1 MPNATWL
8 ELSVV
13 ADLAAVEAISALFH
27 QHGEGGVAVD
37 EPFYSDPGGEHYGID
52 TARPAVITTYL
63 PDTAEGTARRRRI
76 EEGLWHLGAF
86 KLAPIG
92 ELRVRRVSEEDWAN
106 AWKEHYHPL
115 AIGRLLIKP
124 SWREAHPEPS

>member
-1 MPNATWL
+1 MWL

-37 EPFYSDPGGEHYGID
+37 EPFYTDPEGERYGID
-52 TARPAVITTYL
+52 TARPAVIKTYL
-63 PDTAEGTARRRRI
+63 PDTAEGAERRRRV
-76 EEGLWHLGAF
+76 EEGLWHLSAF

-92 ELRVRRVSEEDWAN
+92 ALQVRRVAEEDWAN
-106 AWKEHYHPL
+106 AWKDFYNPL
-115 AIGRLLIKP
+115 TVGRLLIKP
-124 SWREAHPEPS
+124 SWRQATPEPGQV